1 MRRVL
6 FALAAGLLI
15 FCCGCQNTT
24 DSESV
29 QPIADAFS
37 ATVAIS
43 QGAFSY
49 TAEILKHADGTF
61 VTTLEEPAALN
72 GLTIT
77 QTADG
82 CSFAF
87 AGLNLQTPPSLLPDA
102 AFSSCMLKAFDTLL
116 DSTRFVAAQHGTD
129 MVYSGRTEN
138 GDNFTFTTEKD
149 TGVPLRLE
157 FPERQLTITFSDY
170 KATS

>member
-6 FALAAGLLI
+6 FALAAGLILI
-15 FCCGCQNTT
+15 CCGCQKTAGET
-24 DSESV
+24 PA

-37 ATVAIS
+37 ATVSIS
-43 QGAFSY
+43 QGAFSC
-49 TAEILKHADGTF
+49 TAEVSKSADGAF
-61 VTTLEEPAALN
+61 VTTLEEPAALK

-77 QTADG
+77 QTADN

-87 AGLNLQTPPSLLPDA
+87 AGLTLETPPALLPDA
-102 AFSSCMLKAFDTLL
+102 AFSSCMLEAVETMQK
-116 DSTRFVAAQHGTD
+116 STRFVAAQHGSN

-138 GDNFTFTTEKD
+138 GDTFTFTTEK
-149 TGVPLRLE
+149 GSGAPLTLE
-157 FPERQLTITFSDY
+157 FPERQLTITFTNY